1 MRARRTSRWRTR
13 WCRSARCSASFTL
26 PPKCLKR
33 RSPSS
38 RRRRRRCRT
47 AFGRSPAPPPR
58 RAPSAR
64 SRPRSAITAR
74 WPDSLST
81 ATGSGRSSPR
91 QKPISRRTD
100 GSAVRRRLLLGC
112 FGAAM
117 LGAGRPV
124 HSHEAPGAG
133 RDREAADAA
142 APAFGT
148 AIDFELTD
156 AGGNRVRAVDL
167 RGRWL
172 LIFFGY
178 TSCPDLCPTTLSE
191 ITGALA
197 QLGPLAAE
205 VQPVF
210 VSIDPQRDTPQALGE
225 YVQNFDARILPL
237 SGNAEQ
243 LARAAG
249 SIGVVF
255 YKVPGKTPD
264 EYTFAHNA
272 IVTLVGPEGG
282 IVTRFSSD
290 AAVDDLAR
298 ALRRLIDPAGS

>member
-1 MRARRTSRWRTR
+1 M
-13 WCRSARCSASFTL
+13 
-26 PPKCLKR
+26 
-33 RSPSS
+33 
-38 RRRRRRCRT
+38 
-47 AFGRSPAPPPR
+47 
-58 RAPSAR
+58 
-64 SRPRSAITAR
+64 
-74 WPDSLST
+74 
-81 ATGSGRSSPR
+81 
-91 QKPISRRTD
+91 
-100 GSAVRRRLLLGC
+100 RRRLLLGC
-112 FGAAM
+112 LAATVV
-117 LGAGRPV
+117 GAGLPA
-124 HSHEAPGAG
+124 HGHEAPGPG
-133 RDREAADAA
+133 RAREAADAA

-148 AIDFELTD
+148 VIDFELTD

-178 TSCPDLCPTTLSE
+178 TFCPDLCPTTLGE
-191 ITGALA
+191 IAGALA
-197 QLGPLAAE
+197 QLGPLAAQ

-210 VSIDPQRDTPQALGE
+210 VSIDPQRDTPKALRE

-249 SIGVVF
+249 FFGVVF
-255 YKVPGKTPD
+255 YKVPGPTPD

-272 IVTLVGPEGG
+272 VVTLVGPEGG

-290 AAVDDLAR
+290 VVVDDLAR

>member
-1 MRARRTSRWRTR
+1 M
-13 WCRSARCSASFTL
+13 
-26 PPKCLKR
+26 
-33 RSPSS
+33 
-38 RRRRRRCRT
+38 
-47 AFGRSPAPPPR
+47 
-58 RAPSAR
+58 
-64 SRPRSAITAR
+64 
-74 WPDSLST
+74 

-91 QKPISRRTD
+91 PKPISRRTD
-100 GSAVRRRLLLGC
+100 GSAVRRRLLLSC
-112 FGAAM
+112 LAATAVSAS
-117 LGAGRPV
+117 LPAYG
-124 HSHEAPGAG
+124 HEAPSAG
-133 RDREAADAA
+133 RDREATDAA

-167 RGRWL
+167 RGLWL

-178 TSCPDLCPTTLSE
+178 TFCPDLCPTTLSE
-191 ITGALA
+191 IAGALA
-197 QLGPLAAE
+197 QLGPLAAQ

-210 VSIDPQRDTPQALGE
+210 VSIDPQRDMPRALHE
-225 YVQNFDARILPL
+225 YVENFDARILPL
-237 SGNAEQ
+237 IGNAEQ

-255 YKVPGKTPD
+255 YKVPGPTPD

-290 AAVDDLAR
+290 GAVDDLAR
-298 ALRRLIDPAGS
+298 ALRRLIAPAGS

>member
-1 MRARRTSRWRTR
+1 MRARRTLRWRTR
-13 WCRSARCSASFTL
+13 WCRSARCSASFTS
-26 PPKCLKR
+26 PPKCLRK

-38 RRRRRRCRT
+38 RCRRRRCRT

-58 RAPSAR
+58 RARSAR
-64 SRPRSAITAR
+64 SRRRSAITAR
-74 WPDSLST
+74 WPGSLST

-91 QKPISRRTD
+91 RIPISRRTD
-100 GSAVRRRLLLGC
+100 GSPVRRRLLLGC
-112 FGAAM
+112 LAAT
-117 LGAGRPV
+117 LVGAGLSA
-124 HSHEAPGAG
+124 HGHEAPGAG

-148 AIDFELTD
+148 VIDFELTD
-156 AGGNRVRAVDL
+156 ASGNRVRAVDL

-178 TSCPDLCPTTLSE
+178 THCPDLCPTTLS
-191 ITGALA
+191 
-197 QLGPLAAE
+197 
-205 VQPVF
+205 
-210 VSIDPQRDTPQALGE
+210 
-225 YVQNFDARILPL
+225 
-237 SGNAEQ
+237 GNAEQ
-243 LARAAG
+243 LALAAA
-249 SIGVVF
+249 SVGVVF
-255 YKVPGKTPD
+255 YKVPGPTPD